1 MQSLSGRQTLKFPHC
16 VFPIRLPRSVV
27 QQCMY
32 FHSCFWNTQLSNSLI
47 LQFIVNKTM
56 DNNHPNKES
65 LELFLHR
72 AAIITHCMCY
82 FNSAI
87 NPIIYYFMS
96 AQFKVCCTLLIT
108 LRFGILLCSRFYQNV
123 KFWFTLWENIRFNL
137 PLSFYVKSLFA
148 ILNYQKQLFCQFH
161 WRWILILWNFTL
173 LVAWIFTKMKI
184 LTF

>member
-1 MQSLSGRQTLKFPHC
+1 
-16 VFPIRLPRSVV
+16 
-27 QQCMY
+27 
-32 FHSCFWNTQLSNSLI
+32 
-47 LQFIVNKTM
+47 M

-148 ILNYQKQLFCQFH
+148 ILNYFTELNSVLKRNLEQFH
-161 WRWILILWNFTL
+161 IFHVFILHALSNAVISY
-173 LVAWIFTKMKI
+173 KMC
-184 LTF
+184 LQSE